1 MPEIPRLVLVLA
13 AALVVIA
20 PVAILAGRKG
30 GRYRAL
36 PGWVAAWAQFAVLI
50 VILSRLS
57 PKISLP
63 LLGIVMFF
71 ALKQYFFLT
80 PLRPQDRWAI
90 FLVYLFIPLALWLA
104 WVGSFTLLS
113 GATVIGLFLLI
124 PVLLSVAP
132 RQPGLLDAL
141 GRVLLGVLAFVLCA
155 AHFGL
160 MTHLPAGSLELFG
173 VCALL
178 ADLCQRLSGRMR
190 PGEELGRPVLG
201 VVAGAAAAAA
211 AGAWL
216 APLASATPAHGAVAG
231 ALIALATA
239 GGSLVSDA
247 VAHDLMRTQSDAIL
261 GRAAFLDRTFP
272 AIYAAPVFYHY
283 LQAVSS

>member
-1 MPEIPRLVLVLA
+1 MPEIPRLVLILA
-13 AALVVIA
+13 AAIALIA
-20 PVAILAGRKG
+20 PVAVLAGRKG

-50 VILSRLS
+50 VVLSRMS
-57 PKISLP
+57 PKISFP

-90 FLVYLFIPLALWLA
+90 FLTYLFIPIALWPA
-104 WVGSFTLLS
+104 WAGSFNLLS
-113 GATVIGLFLLI
+113 GATVVGVFLLM
-124 PVLLSVAP
+124 PVLLSIAP

-141 GRVLLGVLAFVLCA
+141 GRVLLGVLVFVFCA

-160 MTHLPAGSLELFG
+160 MTHLAAGSLELFG
-173 VCALL
+173 MCGLM
-178 ADLCQRLSGRMR
+178 ADLCQRFSGRMR
-190 PGEELGRPVLG
+190 PGEEQVRPFLG

-216 APLASATPAHGAVAG
+216 APLAGLRPTHGATAG
-231 ALIALATA
+231 VLVALATA

-247 VAHDLMRTQSDAIL
+247 VSHDLMRTQSDAIM

-283 LQAVSS
+283 VQAVSS